1 LLPQNALRNVLTTG
15 GTNNGNPNA
24 GKATHL
30 NPETPKDRSVVSQRK
45 AYDEAVLVFELA
57 RRRRPTAEIAREL
70 GVSVE
75 LVNKIAAGQRR
86 PHLQRGIRKA
96 RRTLDNRLR
105 ALVRRKALAA
115 FRRHMRIIRTGS
127 ARAAGR
133 SREYILSRTI
143 SHEGNA

>member
-1 LLPQNALRNVLTTG
+1 
-15 GTNNGNPNA
+15 
-24 GKATHL
+24 
-30 NPETPKDRSVVSQRK
+30 VVPQRK

-86 PHLQRGIRKA
+86 PHLQRDIRKA

-127 ARAAGR
+127 SRAAGR